1 MDKIKKDFFYPA
13 GGGSTLR
20 SNAQNENFVFNF
32 SFPPL
37 AEYEAS
43 FSLFMTKG
51 DLLKIKE

>member
-1 MDKIKKDFFYPA
+1 MKILF
-13 GGGSTLR
+13 SI
-20 SNAQNENFVFNF
+20 F

-43 FSLFMTKG
+43 FYFFMTKG